1 MQIIRAT
8 QYGASVE
15 CILYDDYIVLPPR
28 VSDIAQSC
36 MFIFIPRFMYLCTR
50 TLIHSISVYIHVRGN
65 VCFPREQCEGQLQIS
80 DRKSFCVCSVNS
92 HPIQHLAFT

>member
-8 QYGASVE
+8 QYRASVE
-15 CILYDDYIVLPPR
+15 CILYDDYCVPAPSVGHRSIMHVQ
-28 VSDIAQSC
+28 V
-36 MFIFIPRFMYLCTR
+36 IFIPRFMYLCTH
-50 TLIHSISVYIHVRGN
+50 TLIHSISVYIRGN
-65 VCFPREQCEGQLQIS
+65 VCFPREQCEGQLHIS

>member
-1 MQIIRAT
+1 MEQVS
-8 QYGASVE
+8 SVF
-15 CILYDDYIVLPPR
+15 CMMTIVLPPQ
-28 VSDIAQSC
+28 VSDHVQV
-36 MFIFIPRFMYLCTR
+36 IFIPRFMYLCTR